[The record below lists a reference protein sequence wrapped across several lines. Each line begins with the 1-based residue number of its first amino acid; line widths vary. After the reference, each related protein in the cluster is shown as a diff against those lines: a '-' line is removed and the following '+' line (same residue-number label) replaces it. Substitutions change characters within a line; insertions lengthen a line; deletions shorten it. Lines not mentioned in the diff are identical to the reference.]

1 MRILPLTSL
10 NSLRAISRSKLSKR
24 DTSKVLDEIEHSL
37 LLLKSELVPGNTQ
50 EVQNFL
56 EVENNDQAIVA
67 YGRIVVEL
75 SKLVHLSTLTEID
88 NSLRMDMLYFSGNVV
103 NHTMDKDS
111 SSDHIVNQLKQISK
125 QLVSV
130 EHWLGE

>member
-1 MRILPLTSL
+1 MRRLPLPPL
-10 NSLRAISRSKLSKR
+10 NSLRTISRSKLSER

-37 LLLKSELVPGNTQ
+37 LLLKSERSVEQ
-50 EVQNFL
+50 SQDQHEFL
-56 EVENNDQAIVA
+56 EVENIDQAIVA

-75 SKLVHLSTLTEID
+75 SKIVHLSTLTGID

-103 NHTMDKDS
+103 NHTIDKDS
-111 SSDHIVNQLKQISK
+111 SSNHIVNQLKQISK